1 MSKLRI
7 SSVVTGLCI
16 ALLAGCATPSSTPE
30 TPKTA
35 PAAAPAKVATAPAPA
50 PSTGASTA
58 EDEAAAS
65 LEKKFRDAARGY
77 KVVQKDGQTLY
88 CKREKLI
95 GTTIPSMRCITEA
108 QLRNE
113 VETMDE
119 VRNKMRSG
127 AKCTLG
133 PGCSGG

>member
-1 MSKLRI
+1 MSAKFFI
-7 SSVVTGLCI
+7 ATCMSGICI
-16 ALLAGCATPSSTPE
+16 ALFSGCAASSSTQKAESP
-30 TPKTA
+30 A
-35 PAAAPAKVATAPAPA
+35 PAAAPAATAPTTTN
-50 PSTGASTA
+50 SGGATSA
-58 EDEAAAS
+58 ESVAAAS

-77 KVVQKDGQTLY
+77 KTVQKDGQTLY

-95 GTTIPSMRCITEA
+95 GTTIPTMHCMTEA

-113 VETMDE
+113 VETMEE

>member
-1 MSKLRI
+1 MSKLLI
-7 SSVVTGLCI
+7 SSVASGLCI

-30 TPKTA
+30 VSKAA
-35 PAAAPAKVATAPAPA
+35 PAAAPAKVATAPAP
-50 PSTGASTA
+50 STGASAA

-77 KVVQKDGQTLY
+77 KVVQKEGQTLY

>member
-1 MSKLRI
+1 
-7 SSVVTGLCI
+7 
-16 ALLAGCATPSSTPE
+16 
-30 TPKTA
+30 
-35 PAAAPAKVATAPAPA
+35 
-50 PSTGASTA
+50 
-58 EDEAAAS
+58 
-65 LEKKFRDAARGY
+65 
-77 KVVQKDGQTLY
+77 
-88 CKREKLI
+88 
-95 GTTIPSMRCITEA
+95 MRCITEA

>member
-1 MSKLRI
+1 MSAKLLI
-7 SSVVTGLCI
+7 ASIVSGLCI
-16 ALLAGCATPSSTPE
+16 TLASGCATSSPTQS
-30 TPKTA
+30 TT
-35 PAAAPAKVATAPAPA
+35 PAAAPAPAPA
-50 PSTGASTA
+50 APATANNTGAATA
-58 EDEAAAS
+58 ENEAAAS

-77 KVVQKDGQTLY
+77 KTVQKDGQTLY
-88 CKREKLI
+88 CKREKEI
-95 GTTIPSMRCITEA
+95 GTTIPRMRCMTEA

-113 VETMDE
+113 VETMEE